1 MSVTSDW
8 INYAILDEVTD
19 QFAPLMHQLEA
30 DVDSIDDPAMLLKVN
45 HDETEMVMRIG
56 ACRKRVMQLYR
67 LLASKADVV
76 KALIKRLQES
86 SGNGSDKVGGLVDVP
101 SSMPGTMMQHHSM
114 MGGGGHRRGGSSS
127 SFGFIKDHKGS
138 SNTTKRHNTT
148 SEEEKGNN
156 TLPDVSLYL
165 GDVQGKCSVL

>member
-101 SSMPGTMMQHHSM
+101 SSMPGTMMQHSM
-114 MGGGGHRRGGSSS
+114 MGGGHRRGGSSS

-138 SNTTKRHNTT
+138 SNNTTKRHTTT

>member
-56 ACRKRVMQLYR
+56 SCRKRVMQLYR

-76 KALIKRLQES
+76 KALIKRLQDIH
-86 SGNGSDKVGGLVDVP
+86 GDKVGGLVDVP
-101 SSMPGTMMQHHSM
+101 SSMPSTATMQGIM
-114 MGGGGHRRGGSSS
+114 GGGHRRGGSSS
-127 SFGFIKDHKGS
+127 SFGFIKDHKGNNNNAS
-138 SNTTKRHNTT
+138 KRHT
-148 SEEEKGNN
+148 SEGEKGNN

-165 GDVQGKCSVL
+165 GDVQGKCFVL

>member
-56 ACRKRVMQLYR
+56 TCRKRVMQLYR

-76 KALIKRLQES
+76 KALIKRLQEIN
-86 SGNGSDKVGGLVDVP
+86 GNGDKVGGLVDVP
-101 SSMPGTMMQHHSM
+101 SSMSTTTMQGM
-114 MGGGGHRRGGSSS
+114 MGHRRGGSSS

-138 SNTTKRHNTT
+138 NNNNNNAYKRYTN
-148 SEEEKGNN
+148 EDEKGSN

-165 GDVQGKCSVL
+165 GDVQGKCFVW